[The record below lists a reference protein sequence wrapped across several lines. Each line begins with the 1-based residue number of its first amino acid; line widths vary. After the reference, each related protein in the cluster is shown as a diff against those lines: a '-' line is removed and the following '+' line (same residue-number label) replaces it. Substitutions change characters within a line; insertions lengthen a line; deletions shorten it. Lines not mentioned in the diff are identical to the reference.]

1 MHVTGNDSYQNFL
14 VFAPILS
21 SLILDSNKKAT
32 NWILTETSSEK
43 IKPFDTNLEPTMSNL
58 ADDRLKLK
66 FNYSVLV
73 QKSLSSLYS
82 NFILT

>member
-1 MHVTGNDSYQNFL
+1 MHVIGNDSYQNFL

>member
-32 NWILTETSSEK
+32 NCILTELSSER